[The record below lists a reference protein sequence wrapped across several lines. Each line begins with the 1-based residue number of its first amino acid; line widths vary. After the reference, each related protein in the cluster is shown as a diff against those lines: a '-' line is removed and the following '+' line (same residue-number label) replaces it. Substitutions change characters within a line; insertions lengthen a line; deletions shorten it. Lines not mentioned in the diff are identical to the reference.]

1 MFPSCNE
8 YLGADGRQAREDWRA
23 SAASR
28 ILRQTCP
35 QICQKK
41 LCVFATGTT
50 LCSFV
55 LPIRNYTVAGR
66 KLQCAVFPKVR
77 SWDRHS
83 YEKFPT
89 ISPQQSGSCPTR
101 KKEFGF
107 ISRWLRFVQAAPV
120 VHSWKSGRLSENAA
134 PHRRNEKGSTRK
146 KQERVPR
153 GVNRYPSRGQ

>member
-101 KKEFGF
+101 KRNPGL
-107 ISRWLRFVQAAPV
+107 SAAGSDSFRQLLLSTAGNPDGSPKTQRRTDETKRDPPV
-120 VHSWKSGRLSENAA
+120 KNKNG
-134 PHRRNEKGSTRK
+134 
-146 KQERVPR
+146 
-153 GVNRYPSRGQ
+153 SRGE